1 MVSFVHLL
9 TYCFVI
15 VFFQRIANI
24 KYALD
29 FFDYIFGTH
38 IIFSADISFRF
49 FQHIH
54 CTVTQEFYMRMF
66 FLDSSNSS
74 LTALTTLVVSRRSQF
89 VFHY

>member
-1 MVSFVHLL
+1 MSFVHLL

-38 IIFSADISFRF
+38 IIFSADVAFDF
-49 FQHIH
+49 VQHIH
-54 CTVTQEFYMRMF
+54 CRI
-66 FLDSSNSS
+66 
-74 LTALTTLVVSRRSQF
+74 A
-89 VFHY
+89 